1 MAMTPKLVS
10 PKSVEP
16 EAVNPACKL
25 VNKALCT
32 NSYLFAKVHDN
43 QIQLYGVFII
53 NKDEIWNCTYKI
65 TYFTTLAYS
74 RF

>member
-53 NKDEIWNCTYKI
+53 NKDEI
-65 TYFTTLAYS
+65 
-74 RF
+74 